1 MTAGRRACELSQQQV
16 AQRPQVGGLHGRAIE
31 RECRR
36 VLEEFEQTLTGGR
49 KLARQTGSERYN
61 ESHGAGFECKRVNG
75 ARRNDD
81 GQRCCE
87 AGAATIQSR
96 LGTAAADQEDL
107 VQISMPVRADC
118 PIMQFAACGN
128 RFDVDQTLVGGLQV
142 LAVQEVGRHLMIR
155 RQVSF
160 TQDSDSAHWRKST
173 SLRSTCPFRE
183 RYPAEEALYQL
194 QVCPNMS
201 KTQVIIIGG
210 GPSGLMLS
218 QSLHRHGVDSVVLE
232 RQTRDYVA
240 ARIRAGLLEWGTVE
254 LLKEAGVGERMIR
267 EGLVH
272 TGFELAFDGRR
283 HRVDLDGLAGKS
295 VLVYGQTE
303 IQKDLAE
310 AVGARVIWEAKEVAI
325 LDSEGKSARV
335 AYTKEGV
342 RQEIQAEFIVGCD
355 GYHGI
360 SRASVPKDRIVEHE
374 RIYPSGWLGIL
385 ANVPPVSDELVYA
398 NHARG
403 FALCS
408 MRSKTRSRYYV
419 QCPIDD
425 KLEDWSDERV
435 WDELRLRLP
444 SELAAKLV
452 MGPSLEK
459 SIAPLRSFVA
469 EPMRFGR
476 LFLVGDAAHI
486 VPPTGAKGLNLA
498 AADVRVLYRGLVEY
512 FRTGSTTLLDEYST
526 RALARVWKATRFSWW
541 FTSLTHKFTDDAF
554 AYKLQLAELTYLAQS
569 QAASQVMAE
578 NYVGLPFDA

>member
-1 MTAGRRACELSQQQV
+1 
-16 AQRPQVGGLHGRAIE
+16 
-31 RECRR
+31 
-36 VLEEFEQTLTGGR
+36 
-49 KLARQTGSERYN
+49 
-61 ESHGAGFECKRVNG
+61 
-75 ARRNDD
+75 
-81 GQRCCE
+81 
-87 AGAATIQSR
+87 
-96 LGTAAADQEDL
+96 
-107 VQISMPVRADC
+107 
-118 PIMQFAACGN
+118 
-128 RFDVDQTLVGGLQV
+128 
-142 LAVQEVGRHLMIR
+142 
-155 RQVSF
+155 
-160 TQDSDSAHWRKST
+160 
-173 SLRSTCPFRE
+173 
-183 RYPAEEALYQL
+183 
-194 QVCPNMS
+194 MS

-335 AYTKEGV
+335 AYAKEGV

-512 FRTGSTTLLDEYST
+512 FQTGSTTLLDEYST

-541 FTSLTHKFTDDAF
+541 FTSLTHKFTDDAL
-554 AYKLQLAELTYLAQS
+554 AYRLQLAEMTYLAQS
-569 QAASQVMAE
+569 RAASQVMAE